1 MMNEEKLLTVARYIE
16 GDMEVQEKESF
27 EAQLQG
33 DRELQTLVA
42 AYQNIHQT
50 LKMKIAPAQEDQ
62 QVESTLAE
70 LNRQYFG
77 GRGVTESAGQGNKTK
92 AAKIVPLGRY
102 LKWLSIAA
110 VLIIGLFI
118 WAPWSADL
126 YEKYAISKEMSVA
139 ERGVGQAGL
148 LEKAAALYNTGD
160 YPGARKLLEK
170 EYQAKPEHSIV
181 AYYYGITLIETGSY
195 DKARTVLTVL
205 YNGESVFKF
214 DAAYSIG
221 LSYIKQKNRQQ
232 ALNWLKKIP
241 QGTSH
246 YAKAREL
253 TQKLQ

>member
-1 MMNEEKLLTVARYIE
+1 MNEEKLLIVARYLE

-27 EAQLQG
+27 EA
-33 DRELQTLVA
+33 ELQSDKELQSLIA

-50 LKMKIAPAQEDQ
+50 LKMKIAPAQEDR
-62 QVESTLAE
+62 QVEATLAA
-70 LNRQYFG
+70 LNKQYFDG
-77 GRGVTESAGQGNKTK
+77 GAATESTGKKNKTEL
-92 AAKIVPLGRY
+92 AKVVPLSRY

-110 VLIIGLFI
+110 VLIIGLFV

-139 ERGVGQAGL
+139 ERGAGQADA

-160 YPGARKLLEK
+160 YAGARKLLEK
-170 EYQAKPEHSIV
+170 EYQAKPEHSIA

-195 DKARTVLTVL
+195 DEARAVLTML

-214 DAAYSIG
+214 DAAYYIG
-221 LSYIKQKNRQQ
+221 LSYVKQKNHQQ
-232 ALNWLKKIP
+232 AMDWLKKIP

-246 YAKAREL
+246 YANAREL